1 MFPFIVKLPNKR
13 VYTSIDFGKGSI
25 NYILKA
31 AIGNS
36 SSYVIPASPDNAS
49 TSSLTKKKI
58 LQNPSHTS
66 EKVISLVNPID
77 VSLLPRPKPKRLFSK
92 IHELAQ
98 TKSCLARKRQRQH
111 STPVSNEHDHSLPE
125 GATPEGSDPQIIK
138 VVPVPTIKAILEV
151 PAAWILAEAS

>member
-36 SSYVIPASPDNAS
+36 SSYVIPVPPDNAS

-66 EKVISLVNPID
+66 EKV
-77 VSLLPRPKPKRLFSK
+77 SK
-92 IHELAQ
+92 SS
-98 TKSCLARKRQRQH
+98 KSNRCFVIALDRNQR
-111 STPVSNEHDHSLPE
+111 D
-125 GATPEGSDPQIIK
+125 
-138 VVPVPTIKAILEV
+138 
-151 PAAWILAEAS
+151 